1 MNDVIDRHRARVRA
15 ADPLAAVAEL
25 SDDLIEIG
33 NAVGAPSTATA
44 VPGARS
50 VHWGPPAIHTL
61 RAAVAGDDPAG
72 ALGHLLDRWISALDA
87 EPGSGLVVNWP
98 SRDTAPVAAL
108 ARRGFAPRSVL
119 AVRVSSVGPAVRVSS
134 DGPAVRVSSVGPAA
148 SRPALSVRPAVADD
162 LDTMCRLYLDLIA
175 YEAQFGWISV
185 LPSTPAAARA
195 ELEEKL
201 ARGDGWCWLAEQ
213 DGEVAGMLSV
223 HHPDHAGWVAP
234 AVEASPVAYV
244 GSLYARPGGRGRGI
258 GAALAG
264 HAHATVAA
272 AGVETVL
279 VHYAA
284 QNPLSVPFWSRQG
297 YRPLVTTWGR
307 LQVRDAHCQR

>member
-1 MNDVIDRHRARVRA
+1 MSDVIDRHRARVRA
-15 ADPLAAVAEL
+15 ADPLAAVTEL
-25 SDDLIEIG
+25 GEDLIEIE
-33 NAVGAPSTATA
+33 NAVGAPSVATA

-50 VHWGPPAIHTL
+50 VHWGPPTTHAL

-119 AVRVSSVGPAVRVSS
+119 AVRVSSGA
-134 DGPAVRVSSVGPAA
+134 AA
-148 SRPALSVRPAVADD
+148 SRPAAGVRPAVADD

-175 YEAQFGWISV
+175 YEAQFGWMSV

-213 DGEVAGMLSV
+213 DGEVTGMLSV
-223 HHPDHAGWVAP
+223 HHPDHAGSIAP

-244 GSLYARPGGRGRGI
+244 GSLYARPGSRGRGI

-284 QNPLSVPFWSRQG
+284 HNPLSVPFWSRQG

-307 LQVRDAHCQR
+307 WEVRDDHCQRKTMLPDGRSLLGRGR

>member
-1 MNDVIDRHRARVRA
+1 VSDVIDCHRERVRA
-15 ADPLAAVAEL
+15 ADPLVAVADLGE
-25 SDDLIEIG
+25 DLIETA
-33 NAVGAPSTATA
+33 NAIGAPSKTTAG
-44 VPGARS
+44 PDARS
-50 VHWGPPAIHTL
+50 VAWGPLTTYTL
-61 RAAVAGDDPAG
+61 RAKVAGDAPADS
-72 ALGHLLDRWISALDA
+72 LGHLLDRWISSLDA
-87 EPGSGLVVNWP
+87 EPGSGLVVSWP

-108 ARRGFAPRSVL
+108 VRRGFAPRSVL
-119 AVRVSSVGPAVRVSS
+119 GVRVSPASAGGRPSAGVVR
-134 DGPAVRVSSVGPAA
+134 R
-148 SRPALSVRPAVADD
+148 AVADD
-162 LDTMCRLYLDLIA
+162 LDAMCRLYLELID
-175 YEAQFGWISV
+175 YEAQFGWVPV

-201 ARGDGWCWLAEQ
+201 ARGDGWCWLAER
-213 DGEVAGMLSV
+213 DGEVVGMLSV
-223 HHPDHAGWVAP
+223 HHPDHAGWIAP

-264 HAHATVAA
+264 HAHAEVAA

-284 QNPLSVPFWSRQG
+284 PNPLSVPFWSRQG

-307 LQVRDAHCQR
+307 WA